1 LKHIISPYENQ
12 SNPPTDRND
21 PVGAATAVEIRFPET
36 FSARAWKVI
45 NYFDDTIQLYIY
57 KGKFVAT
64 DESLELTEYGDGSAV
79 APYGGPRWTG
89 DSLEELEK
97 WLESVADDYDKC
109 GDMEGWEVEED
120 KVSEPTIPTEP
131 DSSTPLKAPMLWVVA
146 EVYKGTV
153 PSLYC
158 VKTREQVE
166 AGMKEFINNYM
177 LDDEPLVCV
186 FSEEYISCEDKEQ
199 RYVFT
204 AKLTKVT
211 EAPPTAKQK
220 YADPYH
226 LHPLPLYDVCV
237 EAMERGF
244 STIYDSRT
252 LIHRP
257 LNEFA
262 EDIDARDYDDTYG
275 YVRFG
280 PIIVGLT
287 DAWETEAEIYELDG
301 I

>member
-1 LKHIISPYENQ
+1 MKHTISPYEKQN
-12 SNPPTDRND
+12 NPPTDRND

-36 FSARAWKVI
+36 FSDRAWKVI
-45 NYFDDTIQLYIY
+45 DYFGDTICLYIY

-97 WLESVADDYDKC
+97 WLEAVADDYDKF
-109 GDMEGWEVEED
+109 GDMEGWEVEKD
-120 KVSEPTIPTEP
+120 KASEPIPPAKPEN
-131 DSSTPLKAPMLWVVA
+131 SKTPKASKLWVVA

-158 VKTREQVE
+158 VKTREQAE
-166 AGMKEFINNYM
+166 AGMQEFIHNYL
-177 LDDEPLVCV
+177 LDDEPLICV
-186 FSEEYISCEDKEQ
+186 FSEGYISCEDKDEQ
-199 RYVFT
+199 YVFT
-204 AKLTKVT
+204 ARLTEVNNNPLNLK
-211 EAPPTAKQK
+211 PQ
-220 YADPYH
+220 DPYH

-237 EAMERGF
+237 EALERGF
-244 STIYDSRT
+244 NTIYDSRT

-262 EDIDARDYDDTYG
+262 EDIDARNYDDAYG

-280 PIIVGLT
+280 PIIIGLT

>member
-1 LKHIISPYENQ
+1 MTHTISPYENQ
-12 SNPPTDRND
+12 NNPPTDRND

-36 FSARAWKVI
+36 FSDRAWKVI
-45 NYFDDTIQLYIY
+45 NYFDDTISLYIY

-89 DSLEELEK
+89 DSLEELEN
-97 WLESVADDYDKC
+97 WLEAVADDYDKF
-109 GDMEGWEVEED
+109 GDMEGWEVEKDKASEPISSAKPESSKTP
-120 KVSEPTIPTEP
+120 KVS
-131 DSSTPLKAPMLWVVA
+131 KLWVVA

-158 VKTREQVE
+158 VKTREQAE
-166 AGMKEFINNYM
+166 AGMREFIHNYL

-186 FSEEYISCEDKEQ
+186 FSEGYISCEDKDEQ
-199 RYVFT
+199 YVYT
-204 AKLTKVT
+204 ARLTEVNNNLPNLKV
-211 EAPPTAKQK
+211 Q
-220 YADPYH
+220 DPYH

-237 EAMERGF
+237 EALERGF
-244 STIYDSRT
+244 NTIYDSRT
-252 LIHRP
+252 LIHTP

-262 EDIDARDYDDTYG
+262 EDIDARNYDDAYG

>member
-1 LKHIISPYENQ
+1 MKHIISPYENQ

-36 FSARAWKVI
+36 FSDRAWKVI

-109 GDMEGWEVEED
+109 GDMEGWEVEEG
-120 KVSEPTIPTEP
+120 KASESTVPTKPEK
-131 DSSTPLKAPMLWVVA
+131 TPSRKPVKLWVIV
-146 EVYKGTV
+146 EMLRGLIS
-153 PSLYC
+153 SLYC
-158 VKTREQVE
+158 MRTREQAE
-166 AGMKEFINNYM
+166 AEMKGFINNNM
-177 LDDEPLVCV
+177 LDNEKLICV
-186 FSEEYISCEDKEQ
+186 FADEYLSCEDQEQ
-199 RYVFT
+199 AHTFT
-204 AKLTKVT
+204 ARLSEINESLPSPK
-211 EAPPTAKQK
+211 PPA
-220 YADPYH
+220 ADPYH

-262 EDIDARDYDDTYG
+262 EDIDARNYDDTYG

-280 PIIVGLT
+280 SIIVGLT